1 MTLTISHPWHYFFRD
16 FFLGELEDKEFIDWS
31 FFEDLLKPS
40 GQERADLKKVD
51 FFKLLFLKYTFINLH
66 GKNVQNRS
74 M

>member
-1 MTLTISHPWHYFFRD
+1 MLYNMTLTISHPRHYFFRD

-51 FFKLLFLKYTFINLH
+51 FFK
-66 GKNVQNRS
+66 
-74 M
+74 

>member
-1 MTLTISHPWHYFFRD
+1 MTLTISHPRHYIFRD

-51 FFKLLFLKYTFINLH
+51 FFK
-66 GKNVQNRS
+66 
-74 M
+74 